1 MDAIVIPPEK
11 EFEALINDLRVLMD
25 VTAVTLHESNTAG
38 KTGDILTIVM
48 EGNFYEIASEM
59 YDRAEKLFERH
70 SVQLPY
76 KIVDSADVIHK
87 LKDGNLY
94 YLKWYLTGRPLFKND
109 AAFTKMIE
117 KLPAAQSV
125 FLKAT
130 KHVLQMFG
138 KADAMSRGAQ
148 HYMGTNSHQ
157 LALLTIHQNIILL
170 FGIVGELISGKAY
183 SGKSINDQQGITEEF
198 APAFN
203 KLFDRSIPA
212 EAELVELLH
221 TVTRSFPYTGNIK
234 IKKESVITAYKKMQ
248 WMLKETRKVY
258 NEQHSSCEVALTT
271 FQEAAREKPLKL
283 SDTNDENTALDQI
296 IRIITKAIKTEAIY
310 CFGKNQAVLPKDS
323 LAGEEK
329 KGNINFYLLV
339 FEDGL
344 TPNTAHDL
352 AGKIRS
358 KSKGRYTVTLL
369 IHNVAEL
376 ETEQADQKY
385 FFDKVISSGQQ
396 LYLNPEHQTIPNSV
410 MPPQRN
416 LAPAVEYLHYRNTIA
431 NILLEHVA
439 DGYDSSY
446 THLTGILLHH
456 VVEQACL
463 AMIRLFLGYSPNY
476 FSISYLLEICEH
488 FSPEIAN
495 FFPTRTESDLRI
507 LKQLSRQPWT
517 LRYSGKDS
525 VSTDEMELLEGRCND
540 FVAYVHTLVNKAL
553 EDMQGMDKS
562 ENQN

>member
-25 VTAVTLHESNTAG
+25 VTAVTLHEPNTAG
-38 KTGDILTIVM
+38 ITGDILTIVM

-59 YDRAEKLFERH
+59 YDRAEKLFEKH
-70 SVQLPY
+70 SVQLPC
-76 KIVDSADVIHK
+76 KIIDRADVIHK
-87 LKDGNLY
+87 LQDGNLY

-109 AAFTKMIE
+109 AAYTKMIE

-138 KADAMSRGAQ
+138 KVDAMSRGAQ

-170 FGIVGELISGKAY
+170 FGIVGELTFGKAY

-198 APAFN
+198 APAFS
-203 KLFDRSIPA
+203 KLFDRSIPT
-212 EAELVELLH
+212 EAALVELLH
-221 TVTRSFPYTGNIK
+221 TVTSSFPYTGNLK
-234 IKKESVITAYKKMQ
+234 IKKENVVTAYKKMH

-258 NEQHSSCEVALTT
+258 NEQLSSCEEALTT
-271 FQEAAREKPLKL
+271 FHEPVREKPLKL
-283 SDTNDENTALDQI
+283 SDTIDENTALDKI
-296 IRIITKAIKTEAIY
+296 SRIITKAIKTEAIY
-310 CFGKNQAVLPKDS
+310 CFGKNEALLPKDS
-323 LAGEEK
+323 LVVEDI
-329 KGNINFYLLV
+329 KGSINFYLLV

-358 KSKGRYTVTLL
+358 KSKGKYTVTLL

-376 ETEQADQKY
+376 KTEQADQKY
-385 FFDKVISSGQQ
+385 FFHKVISSGQQ
-396 LYLNPEHQTIPNSV
+396 VYLNTEHQMILNSV
-410 MPPQRN
+410 TPQQRN
-416 LAPAVEYLHYRNTIA
+416 VAPAIEYLHYRNTIA

-476 FSISYLLEICEH
+476 FSIGYLLEICEH

-495 FFPTRTESDLRI
+495 FFPTRTDQDLRI

-525 VSTDEMELLEGRCND
+525 ISTDEMELLEGRCNE
-540 FVAYVHTLVNKAL
+540 FVAHVHVLVNKAL
-553 EDMQGMDKS
+553 EDMQRKDKS
-562 ENQN
+562 ENQD

>member
-25 VTAVTLHESNTAG
+25 VTAITLHQSNTAG

-48 EGNFYEIASEM
+48 EGNFTDIASEM
-59 YDRAEKLFERH
+59 YERAEKLFEKY
-70 SVQLPY
+70 SVQLPC

-94 YLKWYLTGRPLFKND
+94 YLKWYLTCRPLFKND
-109 AAFTKMIE
+109 AAYSKMIE

-125 FLKAT
+125 FHKAT

-170 FGIVGELISGKAY
+170 FGIVGELTSGKAY

-198 APAFN
+198 APAFS
-203 KLFDRSIPA
+203 KLFDRSNPA
-212 EAELVELLH
+212 EAALVELLH
-221 TVTRSFPYTGNIK
+221 TVTRSFPYTVNIK
-234 IKKESVITAYKKMQ
+234 IKKETVVTAYKKMH
-248 WMLKETRKVY
+248 WMLKEARKVY
-258 NEQHSSCEVALTT
+258 NEQLSSCEEAITT
-271 FQEAAREKPLKL
+271 FQEPTREKPLKL
-283 SDTNDENTALDQI
+283 SETNDKNTALDKI
-296 IRIITKAIKTEAIY
+296 SRIITKAIKTQAIY
-310 CFGKNQAVLPKDS
+310 CFGKNEALPPTDS
-323 LAGEEK
+323 LTVEEK
-329 KGNINFYLLV
+329 KGSINFYLLV

-369 IHNVAEL
+369 IHNVTEL
-376 ETEQADQKY
+376 ETEHADQKY
-385 FFDKVISSGQQ
+385 FFDKVICSGQM
-396 LYLNPEHQTIPNSV
+396 LYLNPESQTIINNV
-410 MPPQRN
+410 TPPQRDV
-416 LAPAVEYLHYRNTIA
+416 ASAIEYLHYRNTIA

-446 THLTGILLHH
+446 THLTGMLLHH

-476 FSISYLLEICEH
+476 FSIRYLLEICEH

-495 FFPTRTESDLRI
+495 FFPNRTESDLRI

-525 VSTDEMELLEGRCND
+525 VSNDEMELLEGRCNE
-540 FVAYVHTLVNKAL
+540 FVAHVHTLVNKAL
-553 EDMQGMDKS
+553 EDMQGKDKS
-562 ENQN
+562 ENQD

>member
-1 MDAIVIPPEK
+1 MEAIVIPPEK

-59 YDRAEKLFERH
+59 YDRAEKLFKKY
-70 SVQLPY
+70 SVQMPY
-76 KIVDSADVIHK
+76 KIVDSADIIHK

-94 YLKWYLTGRPLFKND
+94 YLKWYLRGRPLFKNN
-109 AAFTKMIE
+109 AAYTKMIE

-130 KHVLQMFG
+130 KHVSQMFG

-157 LALLTIHQNIILL
+157 LALLTIHQSIILL
-170 FGIVGELISGKAY
+170 FGIIGELTSGKAY

-198 APAFN
+198 APASS
-203 KLFDRSIPA
+203 KLFDRSNPA

-234 IKKESVITAYKKMQ
+234 IKKETVVTAYKKMQ
-248 WMLKETRKVY
+248 CMLKETRKVY
-258 NEQHSSCEVALTT
+258 NELHSSCETALST
-271 FQEAAREKPLKL
+271 FQEPAREKQLKL
-283 SDTNDENTALDQI
+283 SDTDDENTALDKI
-296 IRIITKAIKTEAIY
+296 GRIITKSIKTEAIY
-310 CFGKNQAVLPKDS
+310 CFGKNEALPPKNNFAD
-323 LAGEEK
+323 EK
-329 KGNINFYLLV
+329 KRGSINFYLLA

-358 KSKGRYTVTLL
+358 KSKGKYTVTLL
-369 IHNVAEL
+369 VHNVTEL
-376 ETEQADQKY
+376 ETEQADQNY

-396 LYLNPEHQTIPNSV
+396 VYLNLESQTIFNSV
-410 MPPQRN
+410 MLQQRN
-416 LAPAVEYLHYRNTIA
+416 LAPAIEYLHYRNTIA

-446 THLTGILLHH
+446 THLTGMLLHH

-476 FSISYLLEICEH
+476 FSIGYLLEICQH

-507 LKQLSRQPWT
+507 LKQLSHQPWT
-517 LRYSGKDS
+517 LRYSGKDI
-525 VSTDEMELLEGRCND
+525 VSTDEMELLESRCNE
-540 FVAYVHTLVNKAL
+540 FVAHVHTLVNKAL
-553 EDMQGMDKS
+553 EDMQGKDKS
-562 ENQN
+562 ENQD

>member
-1 MDAIVIPPEK
+1 MDAIVIPPGK

-59 YDRAEKLFERH
+59 YDRAEKLFEKY

-76 KIVDSADVIHK
+76 KIIDSADIIHK
-87 LKDGNLY
+87 LKNGNLY
-94 YLKWYLTGRPLFKND
+94 YLQWYLTCRPLFKND
-109 AAFTKMIE
+109 AAYSKMIE

-148 HYMGTNSHQ
+148 HYMGTNIHQ

-170 FGIVGELISGKAY
+170 FGIVGELTSGKAY

-198 APAFN
+198 APAFC
-203 KLFDRSIPA
+203 KLFDRSIPT

-234 IKKESVITAYKKMQ
+234 IKKETVVIAYKKMQ

-258 NEQHSSCEVALTT
+258 NEQHSSCEAVLTT
-271 FQEAAREKPLKL
+271 FKEPVREKLLKL
-283 SDTNDENTALDQI
+283 SDTNDENTALDKI
-296 IRIITKAIKTEAIY
+296 SRIITKAIKTESIY
-310 CFGKNQAVLPKDS
+310 CFGKNEALPPRDS
-323 LAGEEK
+323 LAVQEK
-329 KGNINFYLLV
+329 KGSVNFYLLV

-358 KSKGRYTVTLL
+358 KSKGKYTVTLL

-376 ETEQADQKY
+376 KTEQADQKY
-385 FFDKVISSGQQ
+385 FFYKVISSGQQ
-396 LYLNPEHQTIPNSV
+396 IYLNSEHQTTLNCVTPQ
-410 MPPQRN
+410 QRN
-416 LAPAVEYLHYRNTIA
+416 IAPAIEYLHYRNTIA

-446 THLTGILLHH
+446 THLTGLLLHH

-517 LRYSGKDS
+517 LRYSGKDI
-525 VSTDEMELLEGRCND
+525 VSTDEMELLEGRCNE
-540 FVAYVHTLVNKAL
+540 FVDHVHTLVNKAL
-553 EDMQGMDKS
+553 EDMQEKNIS
-562 ENQN
+562 ENQD

>member
-1 MDAIVIPPEK
+1 MDAIIIPSEK

-25 VTAVTLHESNTAG
+25 VTAITLHESNTAG
-38 KTGDILTIVM
+38 KMGDILTIVM
-48 EGNFYEIASEM
+48 EGNFTEIASEM
-59 YDRAEKLFERH
+59 YDRSEKLFEKY
-70 SVQLPY
+70 SVQLPC

-94 YLKWYLTGRPLFKND
+94 YLKWYLTCRTLFKND
-109 AAFTKMIE
+109 TAYSKMIE

-125 FLKAT
+125 FLKAM

-157 LALLTIHQNIILL
+157 LALLTIHQNIISL
-170 FGIVGELISGKAY
+170 FGIVGELTSGKAY
-183 SGKSINDQQGITEEF
+183 SGKSVNDQQGITEEF
-198 APAFN
+198 APAFS
-203 KLFDRSIPA
+203 KLFDRSNPE

-234 IKKESVITAYKKMQ
+234 IKKETVVTAYKKMQ

-258 NEQHSSCEVALTT
+258 KEQLSSCEAALST
-271 FQEAAREKPLKL
+271 FQEPVREKPLKL
-283 SDTNDENTALDQI
+283 SDTNDENTALDKI
-296 IRIITKAIKTEAIY
+296 SRIIIKAIKTKAIY
-310 CFGKNQAVLPKDS
+310 CFGKNEALPPRDS
-323 LAGEEK
+323 LAVEEK
-329 KGNINFYLLV
+329 KATINFYLLV

-385 FFDKVISSGQQ
+385 FFHKVISSGQQ
-396 LYLNPEHQTIPNSV
+396 VYLTEHQPIFNSV
-410 MPPQRN
+410 TPQQRN
-416 LAPAVEYLHYRNTIA
+416 IAPAIEYLHYRNTIA

-446 THLTGILLHH
+446 THLTGMLLHH

-476 FSISYLLEICEH
+476 FSIGYLLEICEH

-517 LRYSGKDS
+517 LRYSGKDM
-525 VSTDEMELLEGRCND
+525 VSTDEMELLEGRCNE
-540 FVAYVHTLVNKAL
+540 FVAHVHTLVNKAL

-562 ENQN
+562 EDQD

>member
-11 EFEALINDLRVLMD
+11 EFEALISDLRVLMD

-38 KTGDILTIVM
+38 KTGDILTIVI

-109 AAFTKMIE
+109 AAYTKMIE

-130 KHVLQMFG
+130 KYVLQMFG
-138 KADAMSRGAQ
+138 KADAMCRGAQ

-170 FGIVGELISGKAY
+170 FGIIGELTSGKAY
-183 SGKSINDQQGITEEF
+183 SGKSINNQQGITEEF
-198 APAFN
+198 APAFS
-203 KLFDRSIPA
+203 KLFDPSNPA
-212 EAELVELLH
+212 EAELVDLLH
-221 TVTRSFPYTGNIK
+221 TVTRSFPYIGNMK
-234 IKKESVITAYKKMQ
+234 IKKETVITAYKKMQ

-258 NEQHSSCEVALTT
+258 KEQLSTCEAAIIT
-271 FQEAAREKPLKL
+271 FQEPLREKPLKL
-283 SDTNDENTALDQI
+283 SDTSDENTALDKI
-296 IRIITKAIKTEAIY
+296 SSIITKAIKTEAIY
-310 CFGKNQAVLPKDS
+310 CFGKNEALLPKDS
-323 LAGEEK
+323 LVVEDI
-329 KGNINFYLLV
+329 KGSINFYLLV

-344 TPNTAHDL
+344 TPNTAHDI

-369 IHNVAEL
+369 VHNLTEL
-376 ETEQADQKY
+376 TTEQADQKY
-385 FFDKVISSGQQ
+385 FFDKVMRSGQQ
-396 LYLNPEHQTIPNSV
+396 VYLNAENQTILNSII
-410 MPPQRN
+410 PQHRN
-416 LAPAVEYLHYRNTIA
+416 LKPAIEYLHYRNTIA

-476 FSISYLLEICEH
+476 FSIGYLLEICEH

-525 VSTDEMELLEGRCND
+525 ISTDEMELLEGRCNE
-540 FVAYVHTLVNKAL
+540 FVAHVHTLVNKAL
-553 EDMQGMDKS
+553 EDMQGKDKS
-562 ENQN
+562 ENQD

>member
-38 KTGDILTIVM
+38 KTGNILTIVM
-48 EGNFYEIASEM
+48 EGNFTEIASEM
-59 YDRAEKLFERH
+59 YDRAEKLFEKH
-70 SVQLPY
+70 SVLLPY

-87 LKDGNLY
+87 LKDSNLY

-109 AAFTKMIE
+109 ATYTKMIE

-125 FLKAT
+125 FIKAT

-148 HYMGTNSHQ
+148 HYIGTNSHQ
-157 LALLTIHQNIILL
+157 PALLTIHQNIILL
-170 FGIVGELISGKAY
+170 FGIVGELTSGKAY
-183 SGKSINDQQGITEEF
+183 SGKSIYDQQGITEEF
-198 APAFN
+198 APAFS
-203 KLFDRSIPA
+203 KLFDRSNPA
-212 EAELVELLH
+212 EAALVELLH

-234 IKKESVITAYKKMQ
+234 IKKETVVTAYKKMQ

-258 NEQHSSCEVALTT
+258 KEQLSSCEVALTT
-271 FQEAAREKPLKL
+271 FQDPVQEKPLKL
-283 SDTNDENTALDQI
+283 SETNDENTALDKI
-296 IRIITKAIKTEAIY
+296 SRIITHAIKAVAIY
-310 CFGKNQAVLPKDS
+310 CFGKNEAVLPKDS
-323 LAGEEK
+323 LAVEEK
-329 KGNINFYLLV
+329 MGNTNFYLLV

-369 IHNVAEL
+369 VHNITEL
-376 ETEQADQKY
+376 GTEQADQKY
-385 FFDKVISSGQQ
+385 FFAKVISSGQQ
-396 LYLNPEHQTIPNSV
+396 LYLNPEHLTLLNSV
-410 MPPQRN
+410 TPQQRN
-416 LAPAVEYLHYRNTIA
+416 LKPAIEYLHYRNTIA

-456 VVEQACL
+456 VVEQAGL

-476 FSISYLLEICEH
+476 FSIGYLLEICEH
-488 FSPEIAN
+488 FGPEIAN
-495 FFPTRTESDLRI
+495 FFPTRTESDLQI

-525 VSTDEMELLEGRCND
+525 ISTDEMELLEGRCNE
-540 FVAYVHTLVNKAL
+540 FVAHVHTLVNKAL
-553 EDMQGMDKS
+553 EDMQGNDKY
-562 ENQN
+562 ENQD

>member
-1 MDAIVIPPEK
+1 MDVIVIPPEK

-25 VTAVTLHESNTAG
+25 VTAITLHQSNTAG

-48 EGNFYEIASEM
+48 EGNFTDIASEM
-59 YDRAEKLFERH
+59 YDRAEKLFEKH
-70 SVQLPY
+70 SVQLPC
-76 KIVDSADVIHK
+76 KIIDSADIIHK

-94 YLKWYLTGRPLFKND
+94 YLQWYLSCRPLFKND
-109 AAFTKMIE
+109 AAYSKLLD

-130 KHVLQMFG
+130 KHVLKMFG
-138 KADAMSRGAQ
+138 KAEAMSRGAQ

-170 FGIVGELISGKAY
+170 FGIVGELTSGKAY

-198 APAFN
+198 APAFS
-203 KLFDRSIPA
+203 KLFDRSNLA
-212 EAELVELLH
+212 EAALVELLH
-221 TVTRSFPYTGNIK
+221 TVARSFPYTGNIK
-234 IKKESVITAYKKMQ
+234 IKKETVLTAYKKML

-258 NEQHSSCEVALTT
+258 KEQFSSCEVALST
-271 FQEAAREKPLKL
+271 FQEPLRKKPLKL
-283 SDTNDENTALDQI
+283 SDTNDENTALDKI
-296 IRIITKAIKTEAIY
+296 SRIITKAIKTEAIY
-310 CFGKNQAVLPKDS
+310 CFGKNEAVLPKDS
-323 LAGEEK
+323 LAVEEK
-329 KGNINFYLLV
+329 KGSINFYLLV

-352 AGKIRS
+352 AGKVRS
-358 KSKGRYTVTLL
+358 KSKGKYTVTLL
-369 IHNVAEL
+369 IHNVTEL
-376 ETEQADQKY
+376 GTEQADQNY

-396 LYLNPEHQTIPNSV
+396 VYLNPESQTIFNSV
-410 MPPQRN
+410 MRQQRN
-416 LAPAVEYLHYRNTIA
+416 LAPAIEYLHYRNTIA

-476 FSISYLLEICEH
+476 FSIGYLLEICEH

-517 LRYSGKDS
+517 LRYSGKDI
-525 VSTDEMELLEGRCND
+525 VSTDEMELLEVRCNE
-540 FVAYVHTLVNKAL
+540 FVAHVHTLVNKAL
-553 EDMQGMDKS
+553 EDIQGAEKSNDKD
-562 ENQN
+562 

>member
-1 MDAIVIPPEK
+1 MDAIIIPPEK
-11 EFEALINDLRVLMD
+11 ELEALINDLRVLMD
-25 VTAVTLHESNTAG
+25 VTAVTLHQSNTAG
-38 KTGDILTIVM
+38 KTDDILTIVM
-48 EGNFYEIASEM
+48 EGSFYEIASEM

-76 KIVDSADVIHK
+76 KVIDSSDVIHK

-94 YLKWYLTGRPLFKND
+94 YLKWYLTCRPLFKND
-109 AAFTKMIE
+109 AAYTKMIE

-170 FGIVGELISGKAY
+170 FGIVGELTCGKAY

-198 APAFN
+198 APAFS
-203 KLFDRSIPA
+203 KLFDRSNPA

-234 IKKESVITAYKKMQ
+234 IKKETVVTAYKKMH
-248 WMLKETRKVY
+248 WMLKENRKVY
-258 NEQHSSCEVALTT
+258 NEQLSSCEVALTT
-271 FQEAAREKPLKL
+271 FQKPVRAKPLKL
-283 SDTNDENTALDQI
+283 SETNDENTALDKI
-296 IRIITKAIKTEAIY
+296 SRIITKAIKTEAIY
-310 CFGKNQAVLPKDS
+310 SFGKNQALLPKDS
-323 LAGEEK
+323 LAVEEK
-329 KGNINFYLLV
+329 KGSVNFYLLV

-369 IHNVAEL
+369 IHNVDEL
-376 ETEQADQKY
+376 TTEQADQKY
-385 FFDKVISSGQQ
+385 FFGKVISSGQQ
-396 LYLNPEHQTIPNSV
+396 VYLNPKSQTILNSV
-410 MPPQRN
+410 TPQQRN
-416 LAPAVEYLHYRNTIA
+416 LKPAVEYLHYRNTIA

-476 FSISYLLEICEH
+476 FSIGYLFEICEH

-495 FFPTRTESDLRI
+495 FFPTRSESDLRI

-517 LRYSGKDS
+517 LRYCGKDS
-525 VSTDEMELLEGRCND
+525 VSTDEMELLEGRCNE
-540 FVAYVHTLVNKAL
+540 FVAHVHTLVNKAL
-553 EDMQGMDKS
+553 EDMQGKDKS
-562 ENQN
+562 EDQD

>member
-25 VTAVTLHESNTAG
+25 VTAMTLHEPNTAG
-38 KTGDILTIVM
+38 ITGDILTIVM

-94 YLKWYLTGRPLFKND
+94 YLNWYLTCRPLFKND
-109 AAFTKMIE
+109 AAYIKMIE
-117 KLPAAQSV
+117 KLPAARSV

-138 KADAMSRGAQ
+138 KADAMNRGAQ

-170 FGIVGELISGKAY
+170 FGIVGELTSGKAY

-198 APAFN
+198 APAFS

-212 EAELVELLH
+212 EAGLVELLH
-221 TVTRSFPYTGNIK
+221 TVTRSFPYTNNIK
-234 IKKESVITAYKKMQ
+234 IKKDTVVTAYKKMQ

-258 NEQHSSCEVALTT
+258 KEQFSSSEEALTT
-271 FQEAAREKPLKL
+271 FQEPVRENPLKL
-283 SDTNDENTALDQI
+283 ADTNDENTALDKI
-296 IRIITKAIKTEAIY
+296 SRIIMKAIKTEATY
-310 CFGKNQAVLPKDS
+310 CFGKNQALLPKDS
-323 LAGEEK
+323 LAVEEK
-329 KGNINFYLLV
+329 KGSVNFYLLV

-376 ETEQADQKY
+376 KTEQADQKY
-385 FFDKVISSGQQ
+385 FFDKVISSGKQ
-396 LYLNPEHQTIPNSV
+396 LYLNHESQTIITTV
-410 MPPQRN
+410 TPPQRN
-416 LAPAVEYLHYRNTIA
+416 LKPAIEYLHYRNTIA

-439 DGYDSSY
+439 DSYESSY
-446 THLTGILLHH
+446 THLTGMLLHH

-463 AMIRLFLGYSPNY
+463 AMIRLFLGYNPNY
-476 FSISYLLEICEH
+476 FSIGYLLEICQH

-495 FFPTRTESDLRI
+495 FFPTRTDQDKRI

-517 LRYSGKDS
+517 LRYSGKDI
-525 VSTDEMELLEGRCND
+525 VSTDEMELLEGRCNE
-540 FVAYVHTLVNKAL
+540 FVAHVHVLVNKAL
-553 EDMQGMDKS
+553 EDMQGKDKS
-562 ENQN
+562 ENQA

>member
-70 SVQLPY
+70 SVQLTY
-76 KIVDSADVIHK
+76 KIMDSADVIHK

-109 AAFTKMIE
+109 AAYTKMIE

-157 LALLTIHQNIILL
+157 LALVTIHRNIILL
-170 FGIVGELISGKAY
+170 FGIIGELTSGKAY
-183 SGKSINDQQGITEEF
+183 SGKSINDQQGITDEF
-198 APAFN
+198 APAFS
-203 KLFDRSIPA
+203 KLFDRSNPA
-212 EAELVELLH
+212 EAALVELLH

-234 IKKESVITAYKKMQ
+234 IKKETVVTAYKKMQ

-258 NEQHSSCEVALTT
+258 NEQLSSCEAALTT
-271 FQEAAREKPLKL
+271 FQEPVREKPLKL
-283 SDTNDENTALDQI
+283 SDTNDENTALDKI
-296 IRIITKAIKTEAIY
+296 SSIITKSIKTEAIY
-310 CFGKNQAVLPKDS
+310 CFGKNEALRPKDV
-323 LAGEEK
+323 EK
-329 KGNINFYLLV
+329 EKGSINFYLLV
-339 FEDGL
+339 FEDRL

-352 AGKIRS
+352 AGKIQS

-369 IHNVAEL
+369 IHNVTEL
-376 ETEQADQKY
+376 ETEQADQNY
-385 FFDKVISSGQQ
+385 FFDKVIGSGQQ
-396 LYLNPEHQTIPNSV
+396 VYLNPESQTIFNSV
-410 MPPQRN
+410 MPQQRN

-439 DGYDSSY
+439 DGYDLSY

-476 FSISYLLEICEH
+476 LSIGYLLEICVH

-517 LRYSGKDS
+517 LRYSGKDI
-525 VSTDEMELLEGRCND
+525 VSTDEMELLEGRCNE
-540 FVAYVHTLVNKAL
+540 FVDHAHTLISKAL
-553 EDMQGMDKS
+553 EDMQGKDTS
-562 ENQN
+562 ENQD